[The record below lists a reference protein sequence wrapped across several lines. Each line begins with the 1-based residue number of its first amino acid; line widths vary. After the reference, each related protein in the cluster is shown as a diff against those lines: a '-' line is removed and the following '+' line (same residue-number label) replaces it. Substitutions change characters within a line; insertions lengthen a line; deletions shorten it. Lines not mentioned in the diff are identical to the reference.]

1 LQVGDRVQIAPN
13 HSCPVANLAS
23 GMVALGVGC
32 ALGPAAG
39 GTYAGKTAA
48 WRVHARGAVQ

>member
-1 LQVGDRVQIAPN
+1 MQVGDRVQIAQ
-13 HSCPVANLAS
+13 SCPVANLAS

-32 ALGPAAG
+32 ALGPAAS